1 MNINCGG
8 YDMKKI
14 DNNFDEKLKKYSDE
28 IKSMEIIYHNGR
40 VKCINKESMRNL
52 NDSNI
57 QDEPIDI
64 KRENQKKDFDTNEK
78 GHSILKNVYSLILK
92 LILTCIVFISMPV
105 LAKKIAN
112 IGVNA
117 FISGIGTIFISYFI
131 INIIW
136 VFLEWS
142 IGYY

>member
-1 MNINCGG
+1 
-8 YDMKKI
+8 MKKI

-78 GHSILKNVYSLILK
+78 DHSILKNVYSLILK

-136 VFLEWS
+136 VFLE
-142 IGYY
+142 

>member
-1 MNINCGG
+1 
-8 YDMKKI
+8 MKKI

-40 VKCINKESMRNL
+40 VKCINKKSMRNL

-64 KRENQKKDFDTNEK
+64 KRENQKNDFDTNEEDY
-78 GHSILKNVYSLILK
+78 SILKNIYSLILK
-92 LILTCIVFISMPV
+92 IIFTCIVFISMPV
-105 LAKKIAN
+105 VAKKIAN
-112 IGVNA
+112 IGINA

-136 VFLEWS
+136 VFLE
-142 IGYY
+142 